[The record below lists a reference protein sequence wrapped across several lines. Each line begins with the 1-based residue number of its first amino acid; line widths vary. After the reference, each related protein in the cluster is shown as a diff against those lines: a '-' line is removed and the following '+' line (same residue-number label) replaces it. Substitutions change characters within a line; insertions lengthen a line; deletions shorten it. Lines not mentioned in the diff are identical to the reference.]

1 MSNNKKQNNSKPTP
15 NPNRKHWGEDL
26 QLYKSQKPNDEIRQ
40 MSVSELKPFEAQP
53 FKVLMDESMDELV
66 QSIKES
72 GVLSPLVVRPH
83 KDGGYEILS
92 GHRRATACKLAGRDK
107 VPVIIRHLDDD
118 MAAIFLVDS
127 NLQRE
132 NILPSEKAYAY
143 LLKMEALKRR
153 AGRPV
158 KNNGDQI
165 GHDFSGQKSVDII
178 AREAPDS
185 RNQIQRYIRLTEL
198 IDPLLDMVD
207 NKKLPINSAVEL
219 SYLGSKFQSDVAK
232 AIERDETA
240 PSIEQA
246 AKIRRFAEGG
256 ILSAKAI
263 DRIMREERRKKRSFT
278 LKEDMLN
285 QYFPEEFSV
294 EQIREVLVK
303 LLEHWSRR
311 RNEPER

>member
-1 MSNNKKQNNSKPTP
+1 MSNNKKQNNSKLT
-15 NPNRKHWGEDL
+15 PNRKHWGEGL

-143 LLKMEALKRR
+143 RLKLEAMKRQGWR
-153 AGRPV
+153 TDLTSA
-158 KNNGDQI
+158 QI
-165 GHDFSGQKSVDII
+165 GRKSGKES
-178 AREAPDS
+178 REILAEQVGES
-185 RNQIQRYIRLTEL
+185 KNQISRYIRLTEL
-198 IDPLLDMVD
+198 IDPLLDLVD

>member
-1 MSNNKKQNNSKPTP
+1 MSNNRKQNNSKPTP

-40 MSVSELKPFEAQP
+40 MPVSELKPFEAQP

-143 LLKMEALKRR
+143 RLKLEAMKRR
-153 AGRPV
+153 GARTDLTC
-158 KNNGDQI
+158 DQF
-165 GHDFSGQKSVDII
+165 GHKLERKKSVEIM
-178 AREAPDS
+178 AESFPDS

-198 IDPLLDMVD
+198 IDPLLDLVD

-285 QYFPEEFSV
+285 QYFPEEFTV

>member
-1 MSNNKKQNNSKPTP
+1 MSNNKKQNNSKPT
-15 NPNRKHWGEDL
+15 PNRKHWGEDL

-143 LLKMEALKRR
+143 RLKLEAMKHQGKKIETTC
-153 AGRPV
+153 A
-158 KNNGDQI
+158 QI
-165 GHDFSGQKSVDII
+165 GHKLKSKDIL
-178 AREAPDS
+178 AQQVGES

-198 IDPLLDMVD
+198 IDPLLDLVD

-285 QYFPEEFSV
+285 QYFPEEFTV

-303 LLEHWSRR
+303 LLDHWAKK

>member
-1 MSNNKKQNNSKPTP
+1 MSNNKKQNNSKPT
-15 NPNRKHWGEDL
+15 PNRKHWGEDL

-143 LLKMEALKRR
+143 RLKLEAMKRV
-153 AGRPV
+153 AGRPPKENV
-158 KNNGDQI
+158 CQI
-165 GHDFSGQKSVDII
+165 GTNLIGTRSDERLSEKSGDS
-178 AREAPDS
+178 AR
-185 RNQIQRYIRLTEL
+185 QIQRYIRLTEL

-246 AKIRRFAEGG
+246 ARIRRLSDSKM
-256 ILSAKAI
+256 LSAKAI

-285 QYFPEEFSV
+285 QYFPEEFTV

-303 LLEHWSRR
+303 LLEHWARK

>member
-1 MSNNKKQNNSKPTP
+1 MSNNNRKPNNSKS
-15 NPNRKHWGEDL
+15 NISKKHWGEEL
-26 QLYKSQKPNDEIRQ
+26 QQYKSQKTTEEIRQ

-92 GHRRATACKLAGRDK
+92 GHRRATACKLAGREK
-107 VPVIIRHLDDD
+107 VPVIVRNLDDD
-118 MAAIFLVDS
+118 MATIFLVDS

-143 LLKMEALKRR
+143 QLKMEALKHQGR
-153 AGRPV
+153 ATSCQFGTKLVGMRSDERLSE
-158 KNNGDQI
+158 KSGD
-165 GHDFSGQKSVDII
+165 S
-178 AREAPDS
+178 AR
-185 RNQIQRYIRLTEL
+185 QIQRYIRLTEL

-207 NKKLPINSAVEL
+207 NKKLPLNSAVEL
-219 SYLGSKFQSDVAK
+219 SYLGSKAQSDVVK
-232 AIERDETA
+232 AIEREEVA
-240 PSIEQA
+240 PSIEQS
-246 AKIRRFAEGG
+246 AKIRRFAESG

-263 DRIMREERRKKRSFT
+263 DRIMREQKPEKRKVT

-285 QYFPEEFSV
+285 QYFPEDFTV
-294 EQIREVLVK
+294 KQIEETLVK
-303 LLEHWSRR
+303 LLENWSRKR
-311 RNEPER
+311 HEPER

>member
-1 MSNNKKQNNSKPTP
+1 M
-15 NPNRKHWGEDL
+15 
-26 QLYKSQKPNDEIRQ
+26 
-40 MSVSELKPFEAQP
+40 A
-53 FKVLMDESMDELV
+53 ES
-66 QSIKES
+66 
-72 GVLSPLVVRPH
+72 
-83 KDGGYEILS
+83 
-92 GHRRATACKLAGRDK
+92 
-107 VPVIIRHLDDD
+107 
-118 MAAIFLVDS
+118 F
-127 NLQRE
+127 
-132 NILPSEKAYAY
+132 
-143 LLKMEALKRR
+143 
-153 AGRPV
+153 
-158 KNNGDQI
+158 
-165 GHDFSGQKSVDII
+165 
-178 AREAPDS
+178 PDS

-198 IDPLLDMVD
+198 IDPLLDLVD

-232 AIERDETA
+232 AIEREETA

-285 QYFPEEFSV
+285 QYFPEEFTV

>member
-1 MSNNKKQNNSKPTP
+1 MSNNNRKPNNSKS
-15 NPNRKHWGEDL
+15 NISKKHWGEEL
-26 QLYKSQKPNDEIRQ
+26 QQYKSQKTTEDIRQ
-40 MSVSELKPFEAQP
+40 MSASELKPFEAQP
-53 FKVLMDESMDELV
+53 FKVLMDENMDELV

-143 LLKMEALKRR
+143 QLKMEALKHQGR
-153 AGRPV
+153 ATSCQFGTKLVGTRSDERLSE
-158 KNNGDQI
+158 KSGD
-165 GHDFSGQKSVDII
+165 S
-178 AREAPDS
+178 AR
-185 RNQIQRYIRLTEL
+185 QIQRYIRLTEL

-219 SYLGSKFQSDVAK
+219 SYLGSKAQSDVAK

-240 PSIEQA
+240 LSIEKA

-256 ILSAKAI
+256 ILSAKTI

-285 QYFPEEFSV
+285 QYFPEEFTV
-294 EQIREVLVK
+294 EQIREILVK
-303 LLEHWSRR
+303 LLDHWARK

>member
-1 MSNNKKQNNSKPTP
+1 MSNNTKKQNNSKPT
-15 NPNRKHWGEDL
+15 PNRKHWGEDL

-143 LLKMEALKRR
+143 RLKLEAMKHQGKKIETTC
-153 AGRPV
+153 A
-158 KNNGDQI
+158 QI
-165 GHDFSGQKSVDII
+165 GHKLKSKDIL
-178 AREAPDS
+178 AQQVGES

-285 QYFPEEFSV
+285 QYFPEEFTV

-303 LLEHWSRR
+303 LLEHWARK

>member
-1 MSNNKKQNNSKPTP
+1 MSNNKKQNNSKPT
-15 NPNRKHWGEDL
+15 PNRKHWGEDL

-143 LLKMEALKRR
+143 RLKLEAMKHQGKKIETTC
-153 AGRPV
+153 A
-158 KNNGDQI
+158 QI
-165 GHDFSGQKSVDII
+165 GHKLKSKDIL
-178 AREAPDS
+178 AQQVGES

-246 AKIRRFAEGG
+246 AKIRRFAESG

-285 QYFPEEFSV
+285 QYFPEEFTV

-303 LLEHWSRR
+303 LLEHWARK

>member
-246 AKIRRFAEGG
+246 TKIRRFAESG

-285 QYFPEEFSV
+285 QYFPEEFTV

>member
-1 MSNNKKQNNSKPTP
+1 MSNNKKQNNSNPT
-15 NPNRKHWGEDL
+15 PNRKHWGEDL

-143 LLKMEALKRR
+143 RLKLEAMKRQGWR
-153 AGRPV
+153 TDLTSA
-158 KNNGDQI
+158 QI
-165 GHDFSGQKSVDII
+165 GRKSGKES
-178 AREAPDS
+178 REILAEQVGES
-185 RNQIQRYIRLTEL
+185 KNQISRYIRLTEL
-198 IDPLLDMVD
+198 IDPLLDLVD

-219 SYLGSKFQSDVAK
+219 SYLGSKAQSDVAK
-232 AIERDETA
+232 AIEREETA

-285 QYFPEEFSV
+285 QYFPEEFTV

-303 LLEHWSRR
+303 LLEHWARK

>member
-1 MSNNKKQNNSKPTP
+1 MSNNKKQNNSKPT
-15 NPNRKHWGEDL
+15 PNRKHWGEDL

-143 LLKMEALKRR
+143 RLKLEAMKHQGKKIETTC
-153 AGRPV
+153 A
-158 KNNGDQI
+158 QI
-165 GHDFSGQKSVDII
+165 GHKLKSKDIL
-178 AREAPDS
+178 AQQVGES

-285 QYFPEEFSV
+285 QYFPEEFTV

-303 LLEHWSRR
+303 LLEHWARK